1 MAILVDQ
8 HSKVLVQGITGR
20 EGAFHACRMLAA
32 GTTVVAGTSPG
43 KGGQTLAGVPVFDSV
58 AEAVAAAGA
67 TVSVIFVP
75 ARLAED
81 AILEAAEAGLS
92 LVVCITEGIP
102 VRDVVEAAAQLQ
114 RCGAMLLGP
123 NCPGVVSAG
132 IYNVGIMP
140 ADIFRCGPVGLVS
153 RSGTLTYL
161 IVSELSRA
169 GLGQSTCVG
178 IGGDAVHGLG
188 FIDCLQRF
196 EADPET
202 AAVVLIG
209 EIGGN
214 EEERA
219 AAFVATHLSKP
230 VVAYL
235 AGFSAPPGKQMGH
248 AGAIIS
254 GTSGTA
260 AAKAEALEAAG
271 IPVAREPREVPDLLR
286 RRLRERL
293 A

>member
-1 MAILVDQ
+1 M
-8 HSKVLVQGITGR
+8 
-20 EGAFHACRMLAA
+20 
-32 GTTVVAGTSPG
+32 
-43 KGGQTLAGVPVFDSV
+43 
-58 AEAVAAAGA
+58 
-67 TVSVIFVP
+67 
-75 ARLAED
+75 
-81 AILEAAEAGLS
+81 
-92 LVVCITEGIP
+92 VCITEGIP

-114 RCGAMLLGP
+114 RCGGMLLGP

-140 ADIFRCGPVGLVS
+140 ADIFRAGPVGLVS

-196 EADPET
+196 EADPKT

-209 EIGGN
+209 EIGGD

-219 AAFVATHLSKP
+219 AALVAEQMSKP

-260 AAKAEALEAAG
+260 AAKAEALEGAG
-271 IPVAREPREVPDLLR
+271 IPVAREPHEVPGLLR
-286 RRLRERL
+286 QGLREHHG
-293 A
+293 